1 MKFELTSDELI
12 LAIIGLVRAVNPKM
26 LVADGDGFTLDFTP
40 LVGKEVLSSDEQI
53 LVKLRAAAEADSG
66 SMDLDPVEARRIVA
80 TLERLETLQQWPA
93 DVLTMSRAIRARLV
107 AIT

>member
-12 LAIIGLVRAVNPKM
+12 LAIIGFVRAVNPKM
-26 LVADGDGFTLDFTP
+26 LVTDGDGFTLDFTP

-53 LVKLRAAAEADSG
+53 LVKLRAAAEAGSG
-66 SMDLDPVEARRIVA
+66 SMDLDPAEARRIDA